1 LPAHP
6 LTLLFLPEQA
16 RKGSPGQVPGFLLCA
31 IPFAE
36 ALPRKAADGGFAPQ
50 NLTKPNIDTCLI
62 AQKMV
67 KVDNQ
72 ARPLQGRHENV

>member
-1 LPAHP
+1 M
-6 LTLLFLPEQA
+6 LFLPEQA
-16 RKGSPGQVPGFLLCA
+16 RKGSPGQSAGFFLCA
-31 IPFAE
+31 IPRAE
-36 ALPRKAADGGFAPQ
+36 ALLRKAADGGFAPQ

-72 ARPLQGRHENV
+72 FRPLQGRHENV